1 MNRHISDEV
10 LSAYLDG
17 EIDTGREQDLETHLA
32 SCEDCKT
39 RFAAMRSVVLEVRR
53 APRLAPPPM
62 LAQRVREEVVA
73 QGGPG
78 PLERVWAALASW
90 PFSPGMRTVMAMTF
104 AMAVGLSLVSIE
116 REHREDLMNLPVSP
130 QVEEQVAQVKVEVF
144 LGDEAPVG
152 QANRRTTSQV
162 EGRVFILTADGSWV
176 QQGLEGSE
184 PEARM
189 DARSPQGQAMLT
201 RLTDLGLLLSEGSR
215 VVLRYN
221 WETVELTAPAGED
234 SGSIVRPARGASLF
248 WPSARV

>member
-17 EIDTGREQDLETHLA
+17 EIDTGRERDLETHMA
-32 SCEDCKT
+32 SCEDCKA
-39 RFAAMRSVVLEVRR
+39 RFAAMRGVVLEVRR

-62 LAQRVREEVVA
+62 LAQRVREEVIA

-78 PLERVWAALASW
+78 PLERVWAALSGW
-90 PFSPGMRTVMAMTF
+90 PFTPGMRTVMAMAF

-116 REHREDLMNLPVSP
+116 REHREDLMSIPVSP
-130 QVEEQVAQVKVEVF
+130 RVEEQMAQVKVEVF
-144 LGDEAPVG
+144 LGDEAPMG
-152 QANRRTTSQV
+152 KDNARTTSTV
-162 EGRVFILTADGSWV
+162 EGRVFVLTADGSWV
-176 QQGLEGSE
+176 QQGLEGRE

-189 DARSPQGQAMLT
+189 DVRSPQGQAMLT
-201 RLTDLGLLLSEGSR
+201 RLADLGLLLSDGSR

-221 WETVELTAPAGED
+221 WETVELTAPAGADAEAL
-234 SGSIVRPARGASLF
+234 RPASGASLF